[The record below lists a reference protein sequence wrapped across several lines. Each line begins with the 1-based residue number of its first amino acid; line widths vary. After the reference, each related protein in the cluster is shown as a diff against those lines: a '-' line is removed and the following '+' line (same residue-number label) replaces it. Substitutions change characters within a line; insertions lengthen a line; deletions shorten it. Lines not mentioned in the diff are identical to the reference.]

1 MGASRVP
8 AAAPT
13 RRVSRA
19 QAVPRRT
26 PARGQEKR
34 DAARKG
40 ASDRLAFLRGLRE
53 IDAVSVLS
61 RFRVPIAVVAVT
73 LFVLVSVYPPAQ
85 DLYRAWRDQGVQQE
99 TLDGLNASIEEY
111 RGDIDRLQTREGIE
125 DEARKRGYV
134 GEGEV
139 GVVLEGSPEETEG
152 DAGDNGQELPWYV
165 TLGDVVF
172 QYEVK

>member
-1 MGASRVP
+1 M
-8 AAAPT
+8 
-13 RRVSRA
+13 
-19 QAVPRRT
+19 
-26 PARGQEKR
+26 
-34 DAARKG
+34 
-40 ASDRLAFLRGLRE
+40 
-53 IDAVSVLS
+53 SVLS
-61 RFRVPIAVVAVT
+61 RFRVPIVVVTVT

>member
-1 MGASRVP
+1 M
-8 AAAPT
+8 
-13 RRVSRA
+13 
-19 QAVPRRT
+19 
-26 PARGQEKR
+26 
-34 DAARKG
+34 
-40 ASDRLAFLRGLRE
+40 
-53 IDAVSVLS
+53 SVLS
-61 RFRVPIAVVAVT
+61 RFRVPIVVVAVT

-85 DLYRAWRDQGVQQE
+85 DLYRAWREQGVQQE

-139 GVVLEGSPEETEG
+139 GVVLEGSPEKTEG
-152 DAGDNGQELPWYV
+152 NAGDDGQELPWYV